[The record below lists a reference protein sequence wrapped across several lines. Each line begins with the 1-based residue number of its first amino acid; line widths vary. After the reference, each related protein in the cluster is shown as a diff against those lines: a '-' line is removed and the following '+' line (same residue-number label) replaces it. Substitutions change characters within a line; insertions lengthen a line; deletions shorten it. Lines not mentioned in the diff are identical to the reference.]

1 MVRGTEEDDWHT
13 TSGNAGVVHV
23 SSGKGSDEEEKLSVA
38 TEVSRLGR
46 IRCCCLSLITLLC

>member
-1 MVRGTEEDDWHT
+1 MACGTEEADWHT

-38 TEVSRLGR
+38 TSVQAGED
-46 IRCCCLSLITLLC
+46 